1 MRELFK
7 RCSTVVVAVL
17 MLIVGAPVVS
27 QAATVEVIMRDN
39 VFTPQELHIEP
50 GDKVV
55 WRNGG
60 RNIHDVAS
68 DVDGQFRS
76 GDISRGGTFSHT
88 FSEEGYYYYHCA
100 NHGGANQEGMWGLVI
115 VGNPPP
121 PGTGGPKDP
130 RPTLRVPKDF
140 KTIQKAVNRAK
151 AGTKILVSPGIYR
164 EAVVVPTK
172 NLSIVGVDRFRTV
185 LHGEDALEIGF
196 HVTAPG
202 VTIKNLTVR
211 NFTDTGVSFDSTSR
225 YAAVRVDSIK
235 NRSYGIRADDSFD
248 GLVKAT
254 FSWGSGSAGVAVTGC
269 ADCSTLVDGIEAQRN
284 FVGYWSENATGVVVR
299 GSVLKRNGVGAV
311 SASLPAPD
319 SLANRGHLFLNNVV
333 ANNNYETIP
342 AAGLSDQYG
351 VPFGTGIWLLGS
363 RNNVV
368 QQNTV
373 RTHERFG
380 VVVSR
385 GSTDGETPVR
395 NSVRENSVEADSGY
409 DLAWDGEGTDNCF
422 AGNTFETSGPPD
434 IQDLYGCDNRP
445 FAGVTYEP
453 VDSEATLTPADP
465 RRSQVEPPLPTRPRC
480 QRGAPGCDR

>member
-1 MRELFK
+1 
-7 RCSTVVVAVL
+7 
-17 MLIVGAPVVS
+17 MLILGAPVVS
-27 QAATVEVIMRDN
+27 KAATVEVIMRDN
-39 VFTPQELHIEP
+39 VFTPQELHIDP

-68 DVDGQFRS
+68 DIEGQFRS

-88 FSEEGYYYYHCA
+88 FTEEGYYYYHCA

-151 AGTKILVSPGIYR
+151 SGTKILVSPGVYN
-164 EAVVVPTK
+164 ESVLVVTK

-185 LHGEDALEIGF
+185 LHGKDQNEIGF
-196 HVTAPG
+196 HIAGAPG

-211 NFTDTGVSFDSTSR
+211 NFTDTGVFFDSTNR

-235 NRSYGIRADDSFD
+235 NRSYGIRANDSFD
-248 GLVKAT
+248 GLIKDT
-254 FSWGSGSAGVAVTGC
+254 FAWGSGSAGIAVTAC
-269 ADCSTLVDGIEAQRN
+269 ADCSTLVDGVEAQRN
-284 FVGYWSENATGVVVR
+284 FLGYWSENATGVVVR
-299 GSVLKRNGVGAV
+299 GSVFKRNGAGVI
-311 SASLPAPD
+311 SASLPDTDTLP
-319 SLANRGHLFLNNVV
+319 NRGHLLLNNVV
-333 ANNNYETIP
+333 SNNNYGTIP
-342 AAGLSDQYG
+342 AADLSEQYG
-351 VPFGTGIWLLGS
+351 IPFGTGIWLLGP

-373 RTHERFG
+373 RNNARFG
-380 VVVSR
+380 IVVSR
-385 GSTDGETPVR
+385 GADGGEAPMR
-395 NSVRENSVEADSGY
+395 NSVRENSVEGAGGY
-409 DLAWDGEGTDNCF
+409 DLAWDGEGADNCF
-422 AGNTFETSGPPD
+422 SANAFATSGPPD
-434 IQDLYGCDNRP
+434 IQVLYGCDNRP
-445 FAGVTYEP
+445 FTGTTYEP
-453 VDSEATLTPADP
+453 VDSLATLGSPDP
-465 RRSQVEPPLPTRPRC
+465 ERSQVEPPMPTRPRC